1 MGDEGDDGPCHP
13 YDAADFSSTDCPAAY
28 DQNYGQWRCFSED
41 DFGASS
47 LSAWDL
53 AYQTK
58 RAARAYYP
66 DDYSMDLYGSKG
78 YFNIDEEYANKHPD
92 KKHQYFYWSYATD
105 KKEDPVY
112 YEGVPEG
119 DHWKLWRANED
130 TGGYYNVYKECD
142 DVSTCWLKYICIQD
156 GTDDTAWGDC

>member
-1 MGDEGDDGPCHP
+1 M
-13 YDAADFSSTDCPAAY
+13 A
-28 DQNYGQWRCFSED
+28 RC
-41 DFGASS
+41 
-47 LSAWDL
+47 L
-53 AYQTK
+53 
-58 RAARAYYP
+58 R
-66 DDYSMDLYGSKG
+66 
-78 YFNIDEEYANKHPD
+78 
-92 KKHQYFYWSYATD
+92 
-105 KKEDPVY
+105 